1 MEAVPT
7 PGGAEKRLSPRKAWR
22 GKVVFEDEYGEP
34 LVYVFSENISESG
47 IFLAS
52 EIPMQIGTR
61 AFLSFTLP
69 NGAEVRTSGEV
80 VRIKQEKSKA
90 SQKDP
95 VRVGMGVRFLD
106 LTDDQR
112 KRITSFCCS

>member
-1 MEAVPT
+1 M
-7 PGGAEKRLSPRKAWR
+7 GGAEKRLTPRKDWR

-34 LVYVFSENISESG
+34 LIYVFSENISESG
-47 IFLAS
+47 IYLAS
-52 EIPMQIGTR
+52 DIPMQLGTR

-80 VRIKQEKSKA
+80 VRIKQEKPKA
-90 SQKDP
+90 IQKDP

-106 LTDDQR
+106 LTTDQR
-112 KRITSFCCS
+112 QRIISFCSCS